1 MFSSDLRAI
10 PRRGQEG
17 GDYEVGVRSKE
28 NETET

>member
-10 PRRGQEG
+10 PRRQEG
-17 GDYEVGVRSKE
+17 GDCEVGVRSKE